1 VSTKGTAIEVKVG
14 ALVLFS
20 LALLVTFIVILGDFG
35 LKEGV
40 LLRIDYSDI
49 GGLKPGASVKQA
61 GIEIGKVQNIEYRG
75 GQIDP
80 ETKQPVWARVT
91 IEVDPQYAPSIRTSS
106 EFFISAE
113 GVLGEKFIGIQ
124 TVQLEAPEA
133 KPGHTFKGVDPM
145 RIEQMVAKVSKSLDG
160 LESLLNNKDVPIGEL
175 VRHVDQLAVHVDELI
190 VENRPQIKQ
199 IIASTGG
206 LIDKAST
213 AIDKTSTT
221 IDHTDTTILHA
232 DTFILSAQE
241 TLTESR
247 PRLRSIL
254 ANVDTASSSAQ
265 ETLRLANQTMRRIDD
280 LAAKVDTN
288 LQPVPN
294 PNERWSCAALGAR
307 PRSLPPSQRL
317 LRKRWGGFPSR
328 TRRARGSM
336 TWFCVVCTLLRL
348 CARGSPLQRLRRW
361 LSGGERDLAH
371 NHKGMPQGRRSSR
384 RSGER
389 GWR

>member
-1 VSTKGTAIEVKVG
+1 MSTKGTAIEVKVG

-35 LKEGV
+35 FKEGV

-213 AIDKTSTT
+213 AIDKTSAT

-288 LQPVPN
+288 LQPVIADIRKSLDQVRQLTDKALKLV
-294 PNERWSCAALGAR
+294 ERAEPTVIQILTDAEAAAADVHTITQAAAEMISFVQSGKGTLGAFLRDEEIIDNVRETLREIKRR
-307 PRSLPPSQRL
+307 PW
-317 LRKRWGGFPSR
+317 KIIWK
-328 TRRARGSM
+328 
-336 TWFCVVCTLLRL
+336 
-348 CARGSPLQRLRRW
+348 
-361 LSGGERDLAH
+361 E
-371 NHKGMPQGRRSSR
+371 
-384 RSGER
+384 
-389 GWR
+389 